1 MSNWI
6 LFGLLSLV
14 LLYALVCVF
23 YYVFQE
29 RLIFAPRWPVIAAG
43 EILISSEYESFFVD
57 TPNEGR
63 IHSLLI
69 RSNRVDP
76 RGCILYF
83 HGNTGNIQR
92 WAPIAEELCSY
103 GFDIMLPDYRTYG
116 QSTGK
121 LTEENLYSDAL
132 ELYKLAKSKYSEDKI
147 CVYGRSLGSA
157 MASRVAAR
165 TNPGAVILE
174 TPFNNLIEV
183 ASHLSRIIPVKFFL
197 KFNFR
202 NDIHLKQLSSP
213 ILIFHGTKDKLV
225 PYKLGLKLYES
236 IKDKPDTHML
246 TIPGGKHNNLNGYP
260 ILRARLSEFFDKYFG
275 I

>member
-1 MSNWI
+1 MSSWI
-6 LFGLLSLV
+6 IISLLSLA
-14 LLYALVCVF
+14 LLYVLVCIF
-23 YYVFQE
+23 YYVFQK
-29 RLIFAPRWPVIAAG
+29 RLIFAPRWPVKADE
-43 EILISSEYESFFVD
+43 EILISSEYESFFVE
-57 TPNEGR
+57 TPNDGR
-63 IHSLLI
+63 IHTLLI
-69 RSNRVDP
+69 KTQSEEC

-103 GFDIMLPDYRTYG
+103 GFDVMLPDYRTYG

-121 LTEENLYSDAL
+121 LSEENLFSDAL
-132 ELYKLAKSKYSEDKI
+132 ELYRNLNKRYPEEKI

-157 MASRVAAR
+157 MASWVSSRKR
-165 TNPGAVILE
+165 PGGVVLE

-213 ILIFHGTKDKLV
+213 LLIMHGTKDKLV

-236 IKDKPDTHML
+236 IKEKPNTHML
-246 TIPGGKHNNLNGYP
+246 TIPGGKHGNLNGYP
-260 ILRARLSEFFDKYFG
+260 ILRVRLNEFFNKYF
-275 I
+275 